1 LLWQTAAPA
10 GDRRYAATP
19 RLPDSGAIVSSA
31 AMPDFAL
38 EMSCKGLVCGVD
50 EAGRG
55 PLAGPVVAA
64 AVVLDRRRLPRA
76 LRHGLDD
83 SKKLAPEVREE
94 FAHMLEHCAEAGAVR
109 IGIGAASVIEIDR
122 RNILQA
128 TLAAMCR
135 AVAALDVAPEVALV
149 DGNVPPPLPCPVR
162 TVIGGDG
169 LSLSIAAASVIA
181 KVTRDRL
188 MRRLALRYG
197 GYGWETNVG
206 YGTREHHAA
215 LQIMGLT
222 PHHRRSFAPVQLCFG
237 FESSESLQ
245 QVDSQSY

>member
-1 LLWQTAAPA
+1 
-10 GDRRYAATP
+10 
-19 RLPDSGAIVSSA
+19 
-31 AMPDFAL
+31 MPDFAL
-38 EMSCKGLVCGVD
+38 EMACSGLVCGID

-64 AVVLDRRRLPRA
+64 AVILDRRRIPKA
-76 LRHGLDD
+76 LRYVLDD
-83 SKKLAPEVREE
+83 SKKLLPEEREE
-94 FAHMLEHCAEAGAVR
+94 FATLLFGCGAA
-109 IGIGAASVIEIDR
+109 IGIGAASVGEIDR

-128 TLAAMCR
+128 TLAAMGR
-135 AVAALDVAPEVALV
+135 AVAALPRAPEIALV
-149 DGNVPPPLPCPVR
+149 DGNVPPPLPCRVK

-206 YGTREHHAA
+206 YGTPEHRAGIER
-215 LQIMGLT
+215 LGPT
-222 PHHRRSFAPVQLCFG
+222 PHHRRSFAPLQLALDLATAG
-237 FESSESLQ
+237 DSLAP
-245 QVDSQSY
+245 DA

>member
-1 LLWQTAAPA
+1 
-10 GDRRYAATP
+10 
-19 RLPDSGAIVSSA
+19 
-31 AMPDFAL
+31 MPDFVL
-38 EMSCKGLVCGVD
+38 EMACPGLVCGVD

-76 LRHGLDD
+76 LRRGLDD
-83 SKKLAPEVREE
+83 SKKLSPAEREE
-94 FAHMLEHCAEAGAVR
+94 FAALLEGCGAA

-135 AVAALDVAPEVALV
+135 AVAALPQAPAVALV

-169 LSLSIAAASVIA
+169 LSLSIAAASVVA

-206 YGTREHHAA
+206 YGTPAHQHA
-215 LQIMGLT
+215 LKLLGLT
-222 PHHRRSFAPVQLCFG
+222 PHHRRSFAPVQLALG
-237 FESSESLQ
+237 FESNESL
-245 QVDSQSY
+245 